1 MVVFASFETSFSVF
15 TEAKFNLNAHQNS
28 QLFLLIGIIAFFV
41 QGSFTRF
48 TIKPIH
54 KAISIAYISIGIAL
68 ISASAFSSII
78 FALVPLI
85 LLIFGIAILNTHI
98 PAELSKES
106 NQKGLILGL
115 YESANSIARI
125 VGPLLIFTT
134 LYANIL
140 WSYAILGSCIIFLGI
155 STQFITYKSKSK
167 ASL

>member
-78 FALVPLI
+78 FALVPL
-85 LLIFGIAILNTHI
+85 
-98 PAELSKES
+98 
-106 NQKGLILGL
+106 
-115 YESANSIARI
+115 
-125 VGPLLIFTT
+125 V
-134 LYANIL
+134 
-140 WSYAILGSCIIFLGI
+140 
-155 STQFITYKSKSK
+155 ITYFWHCNLKYTYTC
-167 ASL
+167 

>member
-1 MVVFASFETSFSVF
+1 MIGASLSLASLIITLIGLPSTKTITPTEDKTRLSTIKTLKQQQQILLCLSFIGMVVFASFETSFSVF

-68 ISASAFSSII
+68 ISASAFSNII

-106 NQKGLILGL
+106 NQKD
-115 YESANSIARI
+115 
-125 VGPLLIFTT
+125 
-134 LYANIL
+134 
-140 WSYAILGSCIIFLGI
+140 
-155 STQFITYKSKSK
+155 
-167 ASL
+167 